1 MRRSSR
7 LEDLLPRSIHARAE
21 KAPGVV
27 VALRVLISLQAVPL
41 LALMIGGGWSGAA
54 FLAPFLV
61 LCAALFWLTFVR
73 QRWSFAVLTGTEVIA
88 LLITLLSVLIG
99 LIGATMSQGGSG
111 LWEVLFIA
119 ALCAL
124 AMLITMVLLWSAEVH
139 DSFNV

>member
-1 MRRSSR
+1 
-7 LEDLLPRSIHARAE
+7 
-21 KAPGVV
+21 V
-27 VALRVLISLQAVPL
+27 VALRVLIGLQAIPL

-61 LCAALFWLTFVR
+61 ICPALFWLTFVR
-73 QRWSFAVLTGTEVIA
+73 RRWSFAVLTGTEVIA

-111 LWEVLFIA
+111 LLEVLFIA
-119 ALCAL
+119 TLCAL
-124 AMLITMVLLWSAEVH
+124 AMLITMVLLWSADVH